1 MKVVE
6 ILKIGQNLLELLQ
19 KSRIKVDDVRFI
31 GLYDEY
37 LELIR
42 QGNKKSYAVLVL
54 SQKYNISE
62 RQVYYI
68 IKKLSADCKIRAVG

>member
-6 ILKIGQNLLELLQ
+6 ILELGRNFIELLQ
-19 KSRIKVDDVRFI
+19 ESCIKVEDVRFI
-31 GLYDEY
+31 GLYYDY
-37 LELIR
+37 IDLIR
-42 QGNKKSYAVLVL
+42 QGNKKSYAVIVL

-68 IKKLSADCKIRAVG
+68 IKKLSADCNLRAAR